1 MNLQQ
6 ILSNLFSFA
15 NSYEAIVFSAILFI
29 TLILGVLFTFFL
41 FAAPAL
47 RKNRKATSELQ
58 SNLEISNSKVK
69 LNEEKYTVQVSKT
82 KRLEEET
89 TKLQVQIEELTLR
102 NNKYQ
107 SEIAQLQFEKESLQH
122 NFENSEKEILELK
135 NLYKISLQESSSAAD
150 RFALFISEKNELTAK
165 LEDYKNL
172 VEQLEK
178 ERQNS
183 DSSSDA
189 IKKLSAE
196 HKAES
201 ERLENEKSALK
212 EENINLKLQLNEKD
226 QLYLDTLKQISILK
240 EQQQIAEMTEQ
251 ELIKSRIE
259 QAQPIAEDKSIILEN
274 NYIAP
279 IGELHDEPKN
289 EQYMYEQE
297 ASLSEDANDT
307 PLEIENNLSQVTKA
321 IENDTIAGISQLVG
335 QPNEAQADNLK
346 LINGINQ
353 EIEEK
358 LFALGI
364 NSYEQLSRLNDENI
378 NQKLCQKL
386 QLKDK
391 TIENDQWEAQAR
403 QLLIKQK
410 INNLTKDINL
420 SKLFKK
426 Q

>member
-29 TLILGVLFTFFL
+29 TLILAVLFTFLL
-41 FAAPAL
+41 FTTPAL
-47 RKNRKATSELQ
+47 RKKRKIISELQ

-89 TKLQVQIEELTLR
+89 TKLQVQIEELTSR
-102 NNKYQ
+102 NNNYQ

-150 RFALFISEKNELTAK
+150 RFALFTSEKNELMAK

-183 DSSSDA
+183 DNSSDA
-189 IKKLSAE
+189 SKKLSAA

-201 ERLENEKSALK
+201 ERLENENSALR
-212 EENINLKLQLNEKD
+212 EENINLKLQLNEKE

-240 EQQQIAEMTEQ
+240 EQQQTVEMTEQ
-251 ELIKSRIE
+251 ELNKSRIE
-259 QAQPIAEDKSIILEN
+259 QPQPIAEDESIILEN

-279 IGELHDEPKN
+279 VDELHDEPKN
-289 EQYMYEQE
+289 EPYMSEQE

-307 PLEIENNLSQVTKA
+307 ALEIEHNLSQVGKA
-321 IENDTIAGISQLVG
+321 VENDAISLLLG

-364 NSYEQLSRLNDENI
+364 NSYEQLSRLNDEII

-391 TIENDQWEAQAR
+391 TIEIDQWEAQAR

-426 Q
+426 

>member
-29 TLILGVLFTFFL
+29 TLILGVLFTFLL

-47 RKNRKATSELQ
+47 RKKRKIISELQ

-89 TKLQVQIEELTLR
+89 TKLQVQIEELRSR
-102 NNKYQ
+102 NNNYQ

-150 RFALFISEKNELTAK
+150 RFALFTSEKNELMAK

-183 DSSSDA
+183 DNSSDA
-189 IKKLSAE
+189 SKKLSAE

-201 ERLENEKSALK
+201 ERLENEKSALR
-212 EENINLKLQLNEKD
+212 EENINLKLQLNEKE
-226 QLYLDTLKQISILK
+226 QLYIETLKQISILK
-240 EQQQIAEMTEQ
+240 EQQQTVEMTEQ
-251 ELIKSRIE
+251 ELSKSRIE
-259 QAQPIAEDKSIILEN
+259 QPQPIAEDKSIILEN

-279 IGELHDEPKN
+279 VDELHDEPKN
-289 EQYMYEQE
+289 EPYLSEQE
-297 ASLSEDANDT
+297 ASLAEDANVT

-321 IENDTIAGISQLVG
+321 VENDAISQLLG

-358 LFALGI
+358 LFGLGI

-386 QLKDK
+386 QLKEK

-410 INNLTKDINL
+410 ISNLTKDINL

-426 Q
+426 

>member
-6 ILSNLFSFA
+6 ILSNLFSFT

-29 TLILGVLFTFFL
+29 TLILGVLFTFLL

-47 RKNRKATSELQ
+47 RKKRKIISELQ

-135 NLYKISLQESSSAAD
+135 NLYKISLQENSSAAD
-150 RFALFISEKNELTAK
+150 RFALFISEKNELMAK

-183 DSSSDA
+183 DNSSDA
-189 IKKLSAE
+189 SKKLSAE

-201 ERLENEKSALK
+201 ERLENEKSALR
-212 EENINLKLQLNEKD
+212 EENINLKLQLNEKE
-226 QLYLDTLKQISILK
+226 QLYIETLKQISILK
-240 EQQQIAEMTEQ
+240 EQQQIVEITEEESSKNQ
-251 ELIKSRIE
+251 IE
-259 QAQPIAEDKSIILEN
+259 QPQPIAEDESIILEN

-279 IGELHDEPKN
+279 VDELHDEPKN
-289 EQYMYEQE
+289 EPYMSEQE
-297 ASLSEDANDT
+297 ASLAEDANVT
-307 PLEIENNLSQVTKA
+307 PLEIENNLSQVSKA
-321 IENDTIAGISQLVG
+321 VENDAISQLLG

-364 NSYEQLSRLNDENI
+364 NSYEQLSRLNDEII
-378 NQKLCQKL
+378 NQKLCQWL
-386 QLKDK
+386 QLKEK

-410 INNLTKDINL
+410 ISNLTKDINL

-426 Q
+426 

>member
-150 RFALFISEKNELTAK
+150 RFALFISEKNELMAK

-212 EENINLKLQLNEKD
+212 EENINLKLQLNEKE

-251 ELIKSRIE
+251 ELSKSRIE

-289 EQYMYEQE
+289 EQYMSEQE
-297 ASLSEDANDT
+297 ASLSEDVNNT
-307 PLEIENNLSQVTKA
+307 PLEIENNLSQVTKTV
-321 IENDTIAGISQLVG
+321 ENNANAGISQLVG
-335 QPNEAQADNLK
+335 QPNEAEADNLK

-426 Q
+426 

>member
-1 MNLQQ
+1 MNFQQ

-15 NSYEAIVFSAILFI
+15 NSYEAIVFSAILFL
-29 TLILGVLFTFFL
+29 TFILGVLFTYLL

-47 RKNRKATSELQ
+47 RKNRKAISELQ

-69 LNEEKYTVQVSKT
+69 LNGEKYTVQVSKT

-107 SEIAQLQFEKESLQH
+107 SEIAQLQFEKENLQH
-122 NFENSEKEILELK
+122 NIDNSEKEIIELK

-150 RFALFISEKNELTAK
+150 RFAVFTSEKNELMAK

-178 ERQNS
+178 ERQSS

-189 IKKLSAE
+189 SKKLNE
-196 HKAES
+196 EFKAATH
-201 ERLENEKSALK
+201 RLENEKSALR
-212 EENINLKLQLNEKD
+212 EENIILKLQLNEKE
-226 QLYLDTLKQISILK
+226 QLYRDTLKQISILK
-240 EQQQIAEMTEQ
+240 EQQQIAEITEEEFSKSHTEQ
-251 ELIKSRIE
+251 P
-259 QAQPIAEDKSIILEN
+259 QPIEAEN
-274 NYIAP
+274 F
-279 IGELHDEPKN
+279 ELRDEPMTLSKEPKN
-289 EQYMYEQE
+289 ELE
-297 ASLSEDANDT
+297 
-307 PLEIENNLSQVTKA
+307 PLITLEEPELNKHSEIENTHATEINSSENGA
-321 IENDTIAGISQLVG
+321 ISEIILLVG
-335 QPNEAQADNLK
+335 PPNELQADNLK

-364 NSYEQLSRLNDENI
+364 NSYEQLSRLNEESI
-378 NQKLCQKL
+378 NQKLCQLL
-386 QLKDK
+386 QLKEK
-391 TIENDQWEAQAR
+391 TIENYQWEAQAR

-410 INNLTKDINL
+410 ISNLTKDINL

-426 Q
+426 

>member
-29 TLILGVLFTFFL
+29 SLVLGILCSYFIISS
-41 FAAPAL
+41 PAL
-47 RKNRKATSELQ
+47 KKKRKAIEELQ

-102 NNKYQ
+102 NNKHQ
-107 SEIAQLQFEKESLQH
+107 NEISQLQFEKENLQH

-135 NLYKISLQESSSAAD
+135 NLYKVSLQESSSAAD
-150 RFALFISEKNELTAK
+150 RFALFTSEKNELMAK
-165 LEDYKNL
+165 LEDYKNQ

-196 HKAES
+196 QKAES
-201 ERLENEKSALK
+201 ERLESEKAALR
-212 EENINLKLQLNEKD
+212 EENINLKLQLNEKE
-226 QLYLDTLKQISILK
+226 QLYLDSLKQVSVLK
-240 EQQQIAEMTEQ
+240 EHINGIEIEENHTETFEKELAPPVAVFDIELENKFETPNSEHDIESETEIDESEKEAFYSETEQ
-251 ELIKSRIE
+251 NNPVAIKNTQIQQTSSSE
-259 QAQPIAEDKSIILEN
+259 NGII
-274 NYIAP
+274 
-279 IGELHDEPKN
+279 
-289 EQYMYEQE
+289 
-297 ASLSEDANDT
+297 SE
-307 PLEIENNLSQVTKA
+307 IIQF
-321 IENDTIAGISQLVG
+321 VG
-335 QPNEAQADNLK
+335 QASEAQADNLK

-364 NSYEQLSRLNDENI
+364 NCYEQLSRLNDENI
-378 NQKLCQKL
+378 NQKLCQQL
-386 QLKDK
+386 QLKEK
-391 TIENDQWEAQAR
+391 TIENDQWEAQSR

-410 INNLTKDINL
+410 ITNLTRDINL

-426 Q
+426 

>member
-29 TLILGVLFTFFL
+29 TLILGVLFTFLL

-47 RKNRKATSELQ
+47 RKKRKIISELQ

-89 TKLQVQIEELTLR
+89 TKLQVQIEELRSR
-102 NNKYQ
+102 NNNYQ

-122 NFENSEKEILELK
+122 NFESSEKEILELK

-150 RFALFISEKNELTAK
+150 RFALFTSEKNELMAK

-183 DSSSDA
+183 DNSSDA
-189 IKKLSAE
+189 SKKLSAE

-201 ERLENEKSALK
+201 ERLENEKSALR
-212 EENINLKLQLNEKD
+212 EENINLKLQLNEKE
-226 QLYLDTLKQISILK
+226 QLYIETLKQISILK
-240 EQQQIAEMTEQ
+240 EQQQTVEMTEQ
-251 ELIKSRIE
+251 ELSKSRIE
-259 QAQPIAEDKSIILEN
+259 QPQPIAEDKSIILEN

-279 IGELHDEPKN
+279 VDELHDEPKN
-289 EQYMYEQE
+289 EPYLSEQE
-297 ASLSEDANDT
+297 ASLAEDANVT

-321 IENDTIAGISQLVG
+321 VENDAISQLLG

-358 LFALGI
+358 LFGLGI

-386 QLKDK
+386 QLKEK

-410 INNLTKDINL
+410 ISNLTKDINL

-426 Q
+426 